1 MKFQFL
7 STNKTSDLNKSQ
19 LFHENLFKTSKSFDQ
34 SSDDEDYDSDDY
46 IVDNDYNCSKYK
58 NQLELNHLSLPLTE
72 TIAEFVQEL
81 SDDKFFINDISFIFE
96 LSRKRAISPCAIIVA
111 LIYLKR
117 LKTKTKSNLTY
128 SFNPLDSSSYPYS
141 CSYDKYSANCLS
153 NTELCLISLLLASK
167 YLVDEGE
174 DDEIYNDEWADLIDY
189 SVEQVNS
196 MEKSILK
203 QMDWELFVS
212 EKEFWNFTK
221 RLTERITRKKVKFQH
236 YQCTYTD
243 LDYLLSNSKQ
253 FSINAMKTNL
263 NYVTK
268 IILIC
273 SSTIVYMALSSFIL
287 STCVFY
293 LKNQL
298 LVPKP
303 EKVSVVSND
312 TSKQIPRNDFNII
325 YETNDKSLLFET
337 QVNPSNPNGTNT
349 LNGVVSL
356 NKTDNLFDK
365 FCSMNDNIGKI
376 GRNFFSL
383 FDTNKKQ
390 SFQLL
395 NLVQILNRQSID
407 SFNKK
412 YHFLLK

>member
-1 MKFQFL
+1 MYIYRFRL
-7 STNKTSDLNKSQ
+7 STKVINQLKQFKKIDL
-19 LFHENLFKTSKSFDQ
+19 
-34 SSDDEDYDSDDY
+34 
-46 IVDNDYNCSKYK
+46 YK
-58 NQLELNHLSLPLTE
+58 NLN
-72 TIAEFVQEL
+72 
-81 SDDKFFINDISFIFE
+81 IF
-96 LSRKRAISPCAIIVA
+96 
-111 LIYLKR
+111 
-117 LKTKTKSNLTY
+117 
-128 SFNPLDSSSYPYS
+128 
-141 CSYDKYSANCLS
+141 
-153 NTELCLISLLLASK
+153 
-167 YLVDEGE
+167 
-174 DDEIYNDEWADLIDY
+174 
-189 SVEQVNS
+189 
-196 MEKSILK
+196 
-203 QMDWELFVS
+203 
-212 EKEFWNFTK
+212 
-221 RLTERITRKKVKFQH
+221 
-236 YQCTYTD
+236 
-243 LDYLLSNSKQ
+243 SNSKQ

-303 EKVSVVSND
+303 EEVSVVSND

-325 YETNDKSLLFET
+325 YEKNDKSLLFET

-376 GRNFFSL
+376 GRNLFSL

-407 SFNKK
+407 SFNKQ